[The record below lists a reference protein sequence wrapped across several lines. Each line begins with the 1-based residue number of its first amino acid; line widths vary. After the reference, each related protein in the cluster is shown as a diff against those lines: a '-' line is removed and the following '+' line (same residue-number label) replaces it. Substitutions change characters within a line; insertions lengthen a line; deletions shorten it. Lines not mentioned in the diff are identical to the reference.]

1 MERKNLPLIGM
12 ILFVLFIA
20 VGEFMGK
27 MTFTAMGCSFF
38 LLANIEANH
47 LELLKKL
54 NDRK

>member
-1 MERKNLPLIGM
+1 M
-12 ILFVLFIA
+12 
-20 VGEFMGK
+20 GEFIGK